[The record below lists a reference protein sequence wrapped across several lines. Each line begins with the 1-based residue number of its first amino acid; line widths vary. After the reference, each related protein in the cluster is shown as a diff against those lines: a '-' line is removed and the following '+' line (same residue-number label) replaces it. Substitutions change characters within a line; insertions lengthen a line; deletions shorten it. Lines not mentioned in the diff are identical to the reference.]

1 MVKTY
6 GELYQDTRR
15 VLLETENAQDAG
27 VLARMLICHV
37 SGKNHA
43 QFLADRDLYAGETIV
58 EGVEKGLKRLL
69 AGEPIAYILGQWEFY
84 GLPMLVSPKVLIPRD
99 DTCAVAKLAIRQALF
114 LDKDPR
120 ILDLCC
126 GSGCIGLAVAS
137 RVKDAKVTL
146 ADVSLDALAVAKE
159 NTALNKLT
167 GRVRCVQADALKP
180 AFPFLGKFDLIVS
193 NPPYITAGEMLE
205 LPVSVKDY
213 EPHLALDGGEDALLR
228 EQIGRLLRFAPLPPL
243 PGKAQKLR
251 ALGVEAD
258 GHQPRVV
265 HIDVADLALLVEPAG
280 LLHFRRLFRREQL
293 RQHRHR
299 PHEGNALVCKDDGPL
314 ALQHVDQPP
323 DAPLQRGHPFRSKR
337 AGQPVWV
344 IRLLAMGMVRLVMDE
359 KLPETPDSFGHST
372 LHSNPCDLN
381 ISR

>member
-15 VLLETENAQDAG
+15 ALLETENAQDAG

-37 SGKNHA
+37 SGKDHA
-43 QFLADRDLYAGETIV
+43 RFLADRDLYAGETIV

-84 GLPMLVSPKVLIPRD
+84 GLPMIVSPKVLIPRD
-99 DTCAVAKLAIRQALF
+99 DTCAVAELAIRQALF

-126 GSGCIGLAVAS
+126 GTGCIGLAVAS

-146 ADVSLDALAVAKE
+146 ADVSWDALAVAKE

-213 EPHLALDGGEDALLR
+213 EPHLALCGGEDGLDFYRSIAKN
-228 EQIGRLLRFAPLPPL
+228 FAPALK
-243 PGKAQKLR
+243 PGGYLCFEFGMGQGDDVCRILEMNGYTILERTRDYNSRERAVLAQYGRKE
-251 ALGVEAD
+251 V
-258 GHQPRVV
+258 
-265 HIDVADLALLVEPAG
+265 
-280 LLHFRRLFRREQL
+280 
-293 RQHRHR
+293 
-299 PHEGNALVCKDDGPL
+299 
-314 ALQHVDQPP
+314 
-323 DAPLQRGHPFRSKR
+323 
-337 AGQPVWV
+337 
-344 IRLLAMGMVRLVMDE
+344 
-359 KLPETPDSFGHST
+359 
-372 LHSNPCDLN
+372 
-381 ISR
+381 